1 MRILIIDDEK
11 NIRITLKSIIED
23 EGLDCDTAENGITGL
38 KMLEDDFYEVVF
50 LDVKMDGM
58 DGIEVLKRISVE
70 FKHVQVIMISG
81 HSSISDAVKA
91 LKAGAFDFLEKP
103 LSYPKV
109 KSTLEL
115 AMKFINLNRR
125 YLELLNNSGKQLLV
139 GSGEVM
145 NRLRTLIAKV
155 ARTNSKVLI
164 RGESGTGKELI
175 AHAIHSASQRA
186 DNPFIKF
193 NSAAIPN
200 ELVESELFGYERGA
214 FTGAVK
220 SKKGKIEEA
229 NGGTLF
235 LDEIGDMTLTAQ
247 SKILRVIQEGEFER
261 VGSNNIRRVDARI
274 IAATHKDL
282 EDLVNK
288 GLFRQD
294 LYYRLNVV
302 PVVSPPLRD
311 RREDIPELIDHFS
324 AMMSDELGVKLKTF
338 SGEAVKYLI
347 SKQYPG
353 NVRELR
359 NLIERLYILCDSQEI
374 DMENIPEYIG
384 PKPVDCDEFWE
395 DTQSWQSKK
404 KEFELKYLTT
414 QLKKHNCNISSTAKA
429 LSLHQS
435 NLSRKLKELEIK
447 L

>member
-1 MRILIIDDEK
+1 MKVLIIDDEK

-23 EGLDCDTAENGITGL
+23 EGLECETAENGYDGL
-38 KMLEDDFYEVVF
+38 KLLEEDFYEIVF
-50 LDVKMDGM
+50 LDVKMDGL
-58 DGIEVLKRISVE
+58 DGIEVLKKISADH
-70 FKHVQVIMISG
+70 KYVQVIMISG

-91 LKAGAFDFLEKP
+91 LRAGAFDFLEKP
-103 LSYPKV
+103 LSYPKI

-115 AMKFINLNRR
+115 ALKFININRR
-125 YLELLNNSGKQLLV
+125 YNELLNNSGKQLLI
-139 GSGEVM
+139 GSGVVM
-145 NRLRTLIAKV
+145 SKLKTLIAKV

-175 AHAIHSASQRA
+175 AHAIHSASPRA
-186 DNPFIKF
+186 ESPFIKF

-282 EDLVNK
+282 EDLVNR

-324 AMMSDELGVKLKTF
+324 AMMSSELGVKLKTF
-338 SGEAVKYLI
+338 SGDAVEYLV

-359 NLIERLYILCDSQEI
+359 NLIERLYILCDSQKI
-374 DMENIPEYIG
+374 DMKSIPEYSG
-384 PKPVDCDEFWE
+384 PKAADCDEFWE
-395 DTQSWQSKK
+395 ETQSWQSKK

>member
-1 MRILIIDDEK
+1 MRVLIIDDET

-23 EGLDCDTAENGITGL
+23 EGMECDTAENGMSGL
-38 KMLEDDFYEVVF
+38 KMLEEEFYDVVF

-58 DGIEVLKRISVE
+58 DGLEVLEIIQKDYKYI
-70 FKHVQVIMISG
+70 QVIMISG
-81 HSSISDAVKA
+81 HSSISDAVRA

-109 KSTLEL
+109 KSTLDL
-115 AMKFINLNRR
+115 ALRFIKMNKR
-125 YLELLNNSGKQLLV
+125 YNELLRNSGKQLLI
-139 GSGEVM
+139 GSGEAM
-145 NRLRTLIAKV
+145 TKLRTLIAKV

-164 RGESGTGKELI
+164 RGESGTGKELV
-175 AHAIHSASQRA
+175 AHAIHNSSGRS

-235 LDEIGDMTLTAQ
+235 LDEIGDMTLAAQ

-261 VGSNNIRRVDARI
+261 VGSNNVRKIDARI
-274 IAATHKDL
+274 IAATHKNL
-282 EDLVNK
+282 EELVEN

-302 PVVSPPLRD
+302 PVVSPPLRE
-311 RREDIPELIDHFS
+311 RREDIPELIEHFS
-324 AMMSDELGVKLKTF
+324 ALMSDELSVKLKSF
-338 SGEAVKYLI
+338 SNETVKYLA
-347 SKQYPG
+347 SKNYPG

-359 NLIERLYILCDSQEI
+359 NLIERIYILCDSNEVNT
-374 DMENIPEYIG
+374 ENVPEYIG
-384 PKPVDCDEFWE
+384 PEAVACDKFWE
-395 DTQSWQSKK
+395 ETKTWQAKK
-404 KEFELKYLTT
+404 KEFEQKYLTT
-414 QLKKHNCNISSTAKA
+414 QLRKHNCNITSTAKA